1 MHQQKMLRRMVR
13 QQMLQQEA
21 TIFNTF
27 FIAILPGLFWTF
39 LENRIFRVFAIFFE
53 KNKKNY
59 AHKFEKSTSFLKI
72 YGKEE

>member
-1 MHQQKMLRRMVR
+1 MMRQQK
-13 QQMLQQEA
+13 LQTLA
-21 TIFNTF
+21 TKLHTF

-39 LENRIFRVFAIFFE
+39 LENRLFRVFAIFFE

-59 AHKFEKSTSFLKI
+59 AHNFEKSTSFLKI

>member
-1 MHQQKMLRRMVR
+1 MLR

-39 LENRIFRVFAIFFE
+39 LENRFFRVFAIFLQ
-53 KNKKNY
+53 KIKKNY

>member
-1 MHQQKMLRRMVR
+1 MCQQI
-13 QQMLQQEA
+13 LQKVA
-21 TIFNTF
+21 TDLHTF

-39 LENRIFRVFAIFFE
+39 LENRFLRVFANFCV

-59 AHKFEKSTSFLKI
+59 AHKFEKSTSFFEI